1 MDMCHVWICLEI
13 IFHPPPNEPGNH
25 RYGKTSCWSQP
36 IHLRDCF
43 FLSLRLFNWCSNIC
57 WRECNIPIF
66 FSETTVYYENG
77 SRGGKI
83 LRCSF
88 LNGKRPVLQCDQNK
102 IHQPDVASHNWGPC
116 SGQGGG
122 EMDKLGPGWGSR
134 EEGDHRVSYLTRE
147 CMRVLPNLH
156 HSSND
161 DISLWHHGSKKWI
174 G

>member
-1 MDMCHVWICLEI
+1 MEKLLADLNQFIYKRLFI
-13 IFHPPPNEPGNH
+13 
-25 RYGKTSCWSQP
+25 
-36 IHLRDCF
+36 L
-43 FLSLRLFNWCSNIC
+43 LSLRLFNWCSNIC

-83 LRCSF
+83 LRSSF

-147 CMRVLPNLH
+147 GMRVLPNLH
-156 HSSND
+156 RSSND
-161 DISLWHHGSKKWI
+161 DISLWHHESKKWI